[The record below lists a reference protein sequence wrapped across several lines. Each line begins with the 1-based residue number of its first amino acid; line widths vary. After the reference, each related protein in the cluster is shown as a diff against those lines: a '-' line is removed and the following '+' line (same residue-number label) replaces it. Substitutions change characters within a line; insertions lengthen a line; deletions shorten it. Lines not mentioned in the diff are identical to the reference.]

1 MSSITKKELYEI
13 ALSRDPD
20 QEDTQYTGNIE
31 ITISPDLKAETT
43 MSTTAP
49 DGWQLNYEMAEPEFS
64 PLLCDG
70 QYMTASGDI
79 VGFEAMPVD
88 EIIGM
93 LKSGEIQY
101 LTIEIYYE

>member
-1 MSSITKKELYEI
+1 
-13 ALSRDPD
+13 
-20 QEDTQYTGNIE
+20 
-31 ITISPDLKAETT
+31 

-49 DGWQLNYEMAEPEFS
+49 DGWQLNYEMPQPEFS

-79 VGFEAMPVD
+79 VGFEALSVND
-88 EIIGM
+88 IIEL
-93 LKSGEIQY
+93 LKSGQLQY

>member
-20 QEDTQYTGNIE
+20 QDDTQYMGNVE
-31 ITISPDLKAETT
+31 ITISPDCQTDIV
-43 MSTTAP
+43 MSATAP
-49 DGWQLNYEMAEPEFS
+49 DGWQLNYEIPQPEFS

-79 VGFEAMPVD
+79 VGFELMPLD
-88 EIIGM
+88 EIIGL
-93 LKSGEIQY
+93 LKSGQLQY
-101 LTIEIYYE
+101 LNIEIYYE